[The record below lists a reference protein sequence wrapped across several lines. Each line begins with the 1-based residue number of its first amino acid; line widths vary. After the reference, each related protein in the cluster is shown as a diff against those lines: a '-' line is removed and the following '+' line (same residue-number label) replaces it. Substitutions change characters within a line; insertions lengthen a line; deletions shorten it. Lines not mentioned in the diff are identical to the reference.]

1 MEVSTEQEN
10 VSNDSMHV
18 NDRKKTHELLTLYS
32 NVLVGITFR
41 LETSK
46 EGRKLFVYRQLT
58 APYSPQQNGVVERRN
73 RTVLSTTR
81 SMMKAMKLP
90 LTFWAEAVR
99 HAIYILNRVPTR
111 ALIDKTPYEALY
123 NRKPNLENLRIFGC
137 TAYAKIT
144 IPHLKK
150 LDDRSIPM
158 IYLGVEEGSKAC
170 RLYDPIAK
178 KKHVSRDV
186 KFMETKP
193 WDWNKDEEDTSTQDT
208 FWTSFVVDGVDDENT
223 TPVNTEINDNIDNT
237 YQEQDPIND
246 PNSPIT
252 PSTYTY
258 NPHSD
263 EEQDEAT
270 ISSIENLENGFDH
283 VPVRGFKNLTEIYQ
297 NTQEVET
304 ETLLFTEEEPRN
316 YKEASTDKKWIE
328 AMEIELD
335 SINKNNTWTLTTLP
349 PDQKAIGLKWVYKTK
364 RDAEGK
370 IIKYKA
376 RLVAKGYVQEKGIST
391 YKMAGDD
398 TASTSTPLKPVA
410 PIAQYQCPKLKTT
423 NYTVW
428 AIQIKVILEAYDL
441 WEAIEPKEGTE
452 VDNKKDKATTAFLYQ
467 ALTEDVILQVAGCE
481 TAKELWDSLKTRNVG
496 EEKVQ
501 QARLQSLMIGFNTL
515 QMKDDDTVDA
525 FTAKLNGYATKAK
538 ELGKTLDESLLVR
551 KLLDSTPDRFIQ
563 IVASIE
569 QTSDLDDIS
578 LDEITGKLK
587 AFEER
592 IKLRKGGQVESQEN
606 LLFAHGEHSGKGRRF
621 SKRGVRSNFSQGNWR
636 NNRNRNNSQGGNS
649 NHKGNSNKNKGE
661 WDLSKVRCYKCQK
674 LGHLKKDCRG
684 TSTTQEQSNLI
695 LEDDEPSLLMTTHEE
710 ILLNE
715 GQIQPEKYA
724 SGDASIWYLDNG
736 ASNHMTGVK
745 SHFKDIDESVTGR
758 VRFGDGSYV
767 QIKGRGSILLGCR
780 NHEQKIVSDVYYIP
794 NLKSN
799 ILSLGQLTEI
809 GCKVIMDG
817 NKLTLYDKSKKLLMK
832 VERSKNR
839 LYSIRLQIDTP
850 ICLLANVDNQAWLWH
865 ARLGHLNFDD
875 INKMTRKGLVE
886 GIPRI
891 NHAGQICD
899 ACLLGKHSRTPFP
912 NQAKFRSKNPLD
924 LVYGDL
930 CGPIS
935 PATYSGKK
943 LIFLLVDD
951 CTRFMWAYFLTSK
964 DQAFSTFKEF
974 RQKIEMEMR
983 MKVRMLRTDRGGE
996 FTSNEF
1002 TRYCKENGI
1011 ARQLTAPYSP
1021 QQNGVVER
1029 RNRTVLSTT
1038 RSMMKAMKLPLT
1050 FWAEAVRHAI
1060 YILNRVPT
1068 RALEDKTPYEALYNR
1083 KPNLEN
1089 LRIFGCTAYA
1099 KVTIPHLK
1107 KLDDRSIPMIYLGVE
1122 EGSKACRLYD
1132 PIAKKKHVSRDV
1144 KFMEIKPWDWD
1155 RDEED
1160 TSTQDTFWTSFVVEG
1175 VDNENAT
1182 PVNIEIND
1190 NIDNPYQEQD
1200 PINDPN
1206 SPITPS
1212 PYNYNPHSEEEA
1224 TTSSTKNSGN
1234 IFDHVPVR
1242 GFKDLA
1248 EIYQNTQE
1256 VETQTLLFTEEE
1268 PRNYKEASTD
1278 QKWIEAMEIELD
1290 SINKNNTWTLTTLP
1304 PNQKAIG
1311 LKWVYKTKRDAKG
1324 KIIKYKARLVA
1335 KGYVQEQGI
1344 DFDEVFAPV
1353 ARIETVR
1360 LILALAA
1367 YHGWQVHH
1375 LDVKS
1380 AFLHGELKEEVYVTQ
1395 PEGFVQQGNS
1405 GKVYKLTKALYGL
1418 RQAPRAWNV
1427 KLDQTLKLLNFKKC
1441 NLEQAVYTRR
1451 SKTSTLIVGV
1461 YVDDLI
1467 ITGTPRKEI
1476 DAFKSQM
1483 QEKFEM
1489 SDLGLLAYYLGIEVA
1504 QTGGEITIKQ
1514 TGYINKILKET
1525 SMTDSNDTKIP
1536 MDPGTKLVKAEDEN
1550 SVDATYYRSL
1560 IGSLRYL
1567 LHTRPD
1573 LSYSI
1578 GLLSRFMQD
1587 PKDHHLKAAKQVIR
1601 YIKGTKEH
1609 GIIYK
1614 KEGGCKITGY
1624 SDSSYGINTD
1634 QGRGTTGIVFYF
1646 GESPITWCTQK
1657 QPTVALSSCESE
1669 FMAATGAACQALWLK
1684 RLLNE
1689 LTGWE
1694 EKRIT
1699 LKVDNV
1705 SAIALVRNPVF
1716 HGRSKHIDIRYHFI
1730 RECVENGH
1738 INVEHVSGEL
1748 QRADIL
1754 TKALPRLKFVTMRQM
1769 LGVQDLGRSND
1780 KD

>member
-1 MEVSTEQEN
+1 MA
-10 VSNDSMHV
+10 
-18 NDRKKTHELLTLYS
+18 
-32 NVLVGITFR
+32 G
-41 LETSK
+41 
-46 EGRKLFVYRQLT
+46 
-58 APYSPQQNGVVERRN
+58 
-73 RTVLSTTR
+73 
-81 SMMKAMKLP
+81 
-90 LTFWAEAVR
+90 
-99 HAIYILNRVPTR
+99 
-111 ALIDKTPYEALY
+111 
-123 NRKPNLENLRIFGC
+123 
-137 TAYAKIT
+137 
-144 IPHLKK
+144 
-150 LDDRSIPM
+150 
-158 IYLGVEEGSKAC
+158 
-170 RLYDPIAK
+170 
-178 KKHVSRDV
+178 
-186 KFMETKP
+186 
-193 WDWNKDEEDTSTQDT
+193 ED
-208 FWTSFVVDGVDDENT
+208 NT
-223 TPVNTEINDNIDNT
+223 TTPKTEA
-237 YQEQDPIND
+237 P
-246 PNSPIT
+246 
-252 PSTYTY
+252 
-258 NPHSD
+258 
-263 EEQDEAT
+263 
-270 ISSIENLENGFDH
+270 
-283 VPVRGFKNLTEIYQ
+283 
-297 NTQEVET
+297 
-304 ETLLFTEEEPRN
+304 
-316 YKEASTDKKWIE
+316 
-328 AMEIELD
+328 
-335 SINKNNTWTLTTLP
+335 
-349 PDQKAIGLKWVYKTK
+349 
-364 RDAEGK
+364 
-370 IIKYKA
+370 
-376 RLVAKGYVQEKGIST
+376 
-391 YKMAGDD
+391 MAH
-398 TASTSTPLKPVA
+398 
-410 PIAQYQCPKLKTT
+410 YQCPKLKTT

-428 AIQIKVILEAYDL
+428 AIQIKVILEAHGL
-441 WEAIEPKEGTE
+441 WEAIEPKENTQ
-452 VDNKKDKATTAFLYQ
+452 VDIKKDKATTAFLYQ
-467 ALTEDVILQVAGCE
+467 ALTEDVILQVASCK
-481 TAKELWDSLKTRNVG
+481 TAKELWESLKKRHVG

-525 FTAKLNGYATKAK
+525 FTARLNGYATKAK

-569 QTSDLDDIS
+569 QTSDLDDIT

-592 IKLRKGGQVESQEN
+592 IKLRKGGQVESHDN
-606 LLFAHGEHSGKGRRF
+606 LLFAQGEHSGKGRRF
-621 SKRGVRSNFSQGNWR
+621 SKRGGRSNFSRGNWQ

-649 NHKGNSNKNKGE
+649 NHKGNSTRNKGE
-661 WDLSKVRCYKCQK
+661 WDLSKIRCHKCK
-674 LGHLKKDCRG
+674 KFGHLRRDCRG

-710 ILLNE
+710 VLLNE
-715 GQIQPEKYA
+715 GQIQPGKYA
-724 SGDASIWYLDNG
+724 SGDASMWYLDNG

-745 SHFKDIDESVTGR
+745 SHFKDMDESVSGR

-767 QIKGRGSILLGCR
+767 QIKGKGSILLGCR
-780 NHEQKIVSDVYYIP
+780 NQEQKIVSDVYYIP

-817 NKLTLYDKSKKLLMK
+817 NKLTLYGKNKKLLMK

-839 LYSIRLQIDTP
+839 LYSIRLQIEAP

-875 INKMTRKGLVE
+875 INKMTRKNLVE
-886 GIPRI
+886 GVPRI

-924 LVYGDL
+924 L
-930 CGPIS
+930 
-935 PATYSGKK
+935 
-943 LIFLLVDD
+943 
-951 CTRFMWAYFLTSK
+951 FMWAYFLTSK

-1002 TRYCKENGI
+1002 TKYCKENGI

-1068 RALEDKTPYEALYNR
+1068 RALENKTPYEALYNR

-1099 KVTIPHLK
+1099 KITIPHLK
-1107 KLDDRSIPMIYLGVE
+1107 KLDDRSIPLVYLGVE

-1144 KFMEIKPWDWD
+1144 KFMETKPWDWD
-1155 RDEED
+1155 KDGED
-1160 TSTQDTFWTSFVVEG
+1160 TSTQDTFRTKE
-1175 VDNENAT
+1175 D
-1182 PVNIEIND
+1182 PVNV
-1190 NIDNPYQEQD
+1190 
-1200 PINDPN
+1200 PN
-1206 SPITPS
+1206 SPKSHLKTIHLQPS
-1212 PYNYNPHSEEEA
+1212 EEEEEA

-1234 IFDHVPVR
+1234 RFDDTPVR
-1242 GFKDLA
+1242 GFKNLN
-1248 EIYQNTQE
+1248 EIYENARE
-1256 VETQTLLFTEEE
+1256 VEAGDLLLMEEE

-1278 QKWIEAMEIELD
+1278 EKWIEAMEIELD

-1304 PNQKAIG
+1304 PDQKAIG
-1311 LKWVYKTKRDAKG
+1311 LKWVYKTKS
-1324 KIIKYKARLVA
+1324 YK
-1335 KGYVQEQGI
+1335 
-1344 DFDEVFAPV
+1344 
-1353 ARIETVR
+1353 
-1360 LILALAA
+1360 
-1367 YHGWQVHH
+1367 
-1375 LDVKS
+1375 
-1380 AFLHGELKEEVYVTQ
+1380 KE
-1395 PEGFVQQGNS
+1395 
-1405 GKVYKLTKALYGL
+1405 
-1418 RQAPRAWNV
+1418 
-1427 KLDQTLKLLNFKKC
+1427 
-1441 NLEQAVYTRR
+1441 R

-1467 ITGTPRKEI
+1467 ITGTPRKEV

-1483 QEKFEM
+1483 KDKFEM
-1489 SDLGLLAYYLGIEVA
+1489 SDLGLLAYYLGIEVT

-1536 MDPGTKLVKAEDEN
+1536 MDPGTKLVKAEDGN
-1550 SVDATYYRSL
+1550 PVDATYYRSL

-1573 LSYSI
+1573 LSYSV

-1587 PKDHHLKAAKQVIR
+1587 PKDHHLKAVKQVIR

-1634 QGRGTTGIVFYF
+1634 QGKGTTGIVFYF

-1684 RLLNE
+1684 RLLSE

-1694 EKRIT
+1694 EEKIT
-1699 LKVDNV
+1699 LKVDNI

-1738 INVEHVSGEL
+1738 INVKHVSGEL

-1754 TKALPRLKFVTMRQM
+1754 TKALPRLKFMTMRQM

-1780 KD
+1780 QD